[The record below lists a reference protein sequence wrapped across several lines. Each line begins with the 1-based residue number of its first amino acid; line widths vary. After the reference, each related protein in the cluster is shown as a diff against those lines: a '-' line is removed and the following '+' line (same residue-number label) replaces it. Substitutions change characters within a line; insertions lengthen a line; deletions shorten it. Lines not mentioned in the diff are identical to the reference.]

1 MGMWF
6 FYYTDADALGLVEYI
21 ACNPDRSTDN
31 VITYYDWLHY
41 QVQMRLFEE
50 YGSMYEGIESYI
62 ETCDNDGVITDETYI
77 PPYAG
82 PKSYYW
88 INFANYYYAE
98 LRSWP
103 PVLLTG

>member
-6 FYYTDADALGLVEYI
+6 FYYTDADDLGLVEYI

-62 ETCDNDGVITDETYI
+62 ETIKNHPVITEQTKKQ
-77 PPYAG
+77 PNAEH
-82 PKSYYW
+82 KSYY
-88 INFANYYYAE
+88 
-98 LRSWP
+98 
-103 PVLLTG
+103 